1 MRPLYVS
8 QGASV
13 LNAPTKLIGSV
24 KLNLNRR
31 TTASPPPR
39 AQGPLEGADASMIMQ
54 HLQAADEGEVS
65 SVITESDQES
75 LDVAMSLMEPTEL
88 GVLEDEVRGF
98 CVIYQPCNHANR
110 RQSS

>member
-1 MRPLYVS
+1 
-8 QGASV
+8 
-13 LNAPTKLIGSV
+13 
-24 KLNLNRR
+24 
-31 TTASPPPR
+31 
-39 AQGPLEGADASMIMQ
+39 MIMQ

-98 CVIYQPCNHANR
+98 CVTLPTMQPCQPTAK
-110 RQSS
+110 